1 MTRKQIEGLKAGNLL
16 TDNRGR
22 WVEVADTGRLEQFGD
37 MEVYELEN
45 LASYVKEYA
54 EDLMEKYT
62 AEVKALP
69 GFQLAYDIQA
79 LYMDLDPYGAGS
91 AMDCD
96 ETEEHFTFRCAASM
110 SDDTESMEET
120 LQDIEDMTDG
130 EEKYAAQVAGYRE
143 RLEALKRA

>member
-1 MTRKQIEGLKAGNLL
+1 MTENLL
-16 TDNRGR
+16 KEIEAAITAIGR
-22 WVEVADTGRLEQFGD
+22 ELAIIRNDQEKGFYDCAVFD
-37 MEVYELEN
+37 LEN
-45 LASYVKEYA
+45 LTFYVKEYA

-62 AEVKALP
+62 AEVKARP

-96 ETEEHFTFRCAASM
+96 ETEEHFTFRCAATM
-110 SDDTESMEET
+110 SDDLESMEET

-130 EEKYAAQVAGYRE
+130 EEKYAAQVAGYRA